1 MKIKTKLIYGSSALV
16 LVSILLV
23 GLTAMIVAN
32 NKSYETLAAQS
43 QSKLVSILE
52 LKKRH
57 IEAYL
62 NGLRQQFQL
71 MSKDQNTGSA
81 NYHFWSTFDVIT
93 QSSSMSE
100 QKKQALRDY
109 MQEHFFG
116 PYNSLNPDRMID
128 ADAYYAGFD
137 ENAWLLQYHYIA
149 TNPNA
154 PSEKRLMDSPGNE
167 FSSYSSAHAGYH
179 RAFREYAEKLGFGD
193 IYLVGAD
200 GRIYYSLNK
209 GYELGTSLMDGPFA
223 DSGLGRSFRAALEAE
238 QDQLIY
244 EDYSAYPPLFD
255 A

>member
-32 NKSYETLAAQS
+32 NKSYETLAAQA

-62 NGLRQQFQL
+62 SGLRQQFQL

-100 QKKQALRDY
+100 QKSLLR
-109 MQEHFFG
+109 
-116 PYNSLNPDRMID
+116 S
-128 ADAYYAGFD
+128 
-137 ENAWLLQYHYIA
+137 
-149 TNPNA
+149 
-154 PSEKRLMDSPGNE
+154 
-167 FSSYSSAHAGYH
+167 
-179 RAFREYAEKLGFGD
+179 
-193 IYLVGAD
+193 
-200 GRIYYSLNK
+200 
-209 GYELGTSLMDGPFA
+209 
-223 DSGLGRSFRAALEAE
+223 
-238 QDQLIY
+238 
-244 EDYSAYPPLFD
+244 
-255 A
+255 